1 MDKALVSRILE
12 ELLPFEC
19 DECGYEFERTLAE
32 YFDIGVRCPKCSADL
47 PLDEKGLEDIITG
60 LALVYNADLYDDQRN
75 VPPTLRNALRSGKP
89 PT

>member
-32 YFDIGVRCPKCSADL
+32 YFDIGVRCPKCSAAL
-47 PLDEKGLEDIITG
+47 PLDEAELENIMMT
-60 LALVYNADLYDDQRN
+60 LALVHDYDLYDQRD
-75 VPPTLRNALRSGKP
+75 VPPTLRKILGLDKP
-89 PT
+89 PR